1 MLPRL
6 LAFLLCS
13 WVAFGEQTLDP
24 ATIGRFIFTDT
35 SLSNPPGQ
43 SCLTCHNPN
52 HAFADPRRVSPGA
65 TPTLKGTRNA
75 PSLMYAALIP
85 PFAYE
90 DLLLPDGTEI
100 FAWEGGLF
108 HDGRAKDLFDQVDQ
122 PFFETHE
129 MNLKGKADLAARL
142 RKSTYLKLFPKHLVG
157 DDEKLTYQAFRA
169 LVEFLKSPSFR
180 PFDSPYDRHQTG
192 DKKALSLSQ
201 KRGLK
206 IYKTTA
212 GCADCHFLEPQ
223 NWEQPLLSDF
233 GYDNLGAPA
242 IGKKDPGLNAVTKDP
257 EDLGKFRAPSLRNV
271 ALTAP
276 YLHNGSIAT
285 LREVLEFYNKRD
297 LEPERWG
304 VTNYPETVNHDD
316 LGNLGLTDDEITD
329 LLNFLHAFSDD
340 CLKNKK
346 NTFPSPPKNT
356 PSTESLKL
364 FFPDY
369 THRQDPEF
377 PEKKN

>member
-1 MLPRL
+1 MLL
-6 LAFLLCS
+6 LIPGAVFSQKTPDL
-13 WVAFGEQTLDP
+13 AK
-24 ATIGRFIFTDT
+24 IGRFIFTDT

-43 SCLTCHNPN
+43 ACLTCHHPD

-65 TPTLKGTRNA
+65 NAALKGNRNA

-90 DLLLPDGTEI
+90 DIFLPDGTEI

-108 HDGRAKDLFDQVDQ
+108 HDGRAKDLFAQVSQ
-122 PFFETHE
+122 PFFEKHE
-129 MNLKGKADLAARL
+129 MNLKNKAELAARL
-142 RKSTYLKLFPKHLVG
+142 RKSPSLKSLPESTLR
-157 DDEKLTYQAFRA
+157 DDAKLTYLAFRS
-169 LVEFLKSPSFR
+169 LVEFLKDPLFR
-180 PFDSPYDRHQTG
+180 PFDAPFDRYRAG
-192 DKKALSLSQ
+192 DKTALSLSQ
-201 KRGLK
+201 KRGLE
-206 IYKTTA
+206 IYRTTA

-223 NWEQPLLSDF
+223 NWSHPLLSDF

-242 IGKKDPGLNAVTKDP
+242 LGKIDPGLFAVTKDP
-257 EDLGKFRAPSLRNV
+257 ADLGKFRAPSLRNV
-271 ALTAP
+271 ELTAP

-316 LGNLGLTDDEITD
+316 LGDLGLTEDEITD
-329 LLNFLHAFSDD
+329 LLHFLHAFTDD
-340 CLKNKK
+340 CVKNKK
-346 NTFPSPPKNT
+346 TTFPAPPKNT
-356 PSTESLKL
+356 PTTGSLKL

-369 THRQDPEF
+369 THRLDPSFE
-377 PEKKN
+377 